1 VINARRSLAVALSAA
16 ASCAVLVVSTAA
28 PAIALTRRDDGD
40 EPGEL
45 ISLSLAL
52 GLFIGIP
59 ALVFAVLAAL
69 IYLPSMRSPK
79 TPLESS
85 REVEVRTGHDAAT
98 LSQSAP
104 NVRAGAGADVRSG
117 SSVTGVS
124 DPL

>member
-1 VINARRSLAVALSAA
+1 M
-16 ASCAVLVVSTAA
+16 
-28 PAIALTRRDDGD
+28 ALTRRDDGD

-45 ISLSLAL
+45 ISLPLAL
-52 GLFIGIP
+52 ILFVGIP
-59 ALVFAVLAAL
+59 ALVFVVLAAL

-85 REVEVRTGHDAAT
+85 REVEVRTGYDAAT

-117 SSVTGVS
+117 SSATGVS

>member
-1 VINARRSLAVALSAA
+1 VINVRRSVAVALSTS
-16 ASCAVLVVSTAA
+16 ASLAVIVVANAA
-28 PAIALTRRDDGD
+28 PALALTKRDDGD

-45 ISLSLAL
+45 ISLPLAL
-52 GLFIGIP
+52 GLFVGIP
-59 ALVFAVLAAL
+59 ALVFAILAAL

-85 REVEVRTGHDAAT
+85 RDIEARSAHDAAT

-117 SSVTGVS
+117 SSATGVS
-124 DPL
+124 DPI

>member
-1 VINARRSLAVALSAA
+1 VIIPRRRVTVALSTL
-16 ASCAVLVVSTAA
+16 ASVAVLTVTTAA
-28 PAIALTRRDDGD
+28 PVMALTRRDDGD

-45 ISLSLAL
+45 IGLPLAL
-52 GLFIGIP
+52 GLFVGIP
-59 ALVFAVLAAL
+59 ALVFIVLAAL

-85 REVEVRTGHDAAT
+85 QEVEVRTGYDAAT

-104 NVRAGAGADVRSG
+104 NVREGAGADVRSG
-117 SSVTGVS
+117 SSATGVS